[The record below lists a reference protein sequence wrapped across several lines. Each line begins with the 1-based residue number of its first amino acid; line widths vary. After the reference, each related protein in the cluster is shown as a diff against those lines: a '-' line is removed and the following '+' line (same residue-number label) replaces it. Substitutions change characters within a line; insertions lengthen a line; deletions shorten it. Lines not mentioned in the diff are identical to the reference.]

1 MSSAIHLVLVSG
13 STRGASTNTAALRTA
28 RLVAPPGVT
37 AVLYEGLADLPAFIP
52 EDEPASTHPA
62 VRDLRRQ
69 LDAADIVLFCTPE
82 YAGALPGSF
91 KNLIDW
97 TVGTGELNR
106 KPVAWINVAAPGRG
120 GGAYA
125 ELATVL
131 GYVDA
136 IVIEAACVRLPV
148 ARAALGPDGTVED
161 PQWRAQLR
169 DALRTLVEHWRELPP
184 EPGIEDI
191 QVPPG
196 RQRSPAG

>member
-1 MSSAIHLVLVSG
+1 MSSAVRVLLVSG

-28 RLVAPPGVT
+28 RLVAPQGVT
-37 AVLYEGLADLPAFIP
+37 AELYDGLADLPAFIP

-62 VRDLRRQ
+62 VRDLRQR
-69 LDAADIVLFCTPE
+69 LDAADLVLFCTPE

-120 GGAYA
+120 GGALA

-136 IVIEAACVRLPV
+136 IVIEPGGLHLPV
-148 ARAALGPDGTVED
+148 ARAAVGPDGTVDD
-161 PQWRAQLR
+161 PQFRTELR
-169 DALRTLVEHWRELPP
+169 EALRRIVEHWRELPP
-184 EPGIEDI
+184 EPGVEGIGF
-191 QVPPG
+191 PPG